1 MNSILT
7 SVKKLLGIAEECTD
21 FDADII
27 MYINMAL
34 FALVHGT
41 MITSWV
47 KQDPADLEMAR
58 QALPAILG
66 ER

>member
-1 MNSILT
+1 MSKKTRLDVLLT
-7 SVKKLLGIAEECTD
+7 ERGLCESRQKAQ
-21 FDADII
+21 
-27 MYINMAL
+27 AL
-34 FALVHGT
+34 FALVQGT

>member
-1 MNSILT
+1 MRF
-7 SVKKLLGIAEECTD
+7 GYEETVSRQK
-21 FDADII
+21 AQ
-27 MYINMAL
+27 AL

>member
-1 MNSILT
+1 MA
-7 SVKKLLGIAEECTD
+7 KKRLDVAMVEQGLAESRQK
-21 FDADII
+21 AQ
-27 MYINMAL
+27 AL

>member
-1 MNSILT
+1 MRF
-7 SVKKLLGIAEECTD
+7 GYEETVSRQK
-21 FDADII
+21 AQ
-27 MYINMAL
+27 AL

-47 KQDPADLEMAR
+47 KQDPTDLEMAR

>member
-1 MNSILT
+1 MSNKTRLD
-7 SVKKLLGIAEECTD
+7 VLLVEQGLQESRQKAQ
-21 FDADII
+21 
-27 MYINMAL
+27 AL